1 VQEDGDAAPAPTK
14 AGVAPPEEGASYGTA
29 RVSAGIQT
37 SERPIGS
44 TSKLGAELRV
54 WTTRMLAALK
64 TGVKGGKWYS
74 LIDKVY
80 PEAAL
85 PAAFA
90 RAASPR
96 AYRRNARQIEPPQPV
111 LLGEALDHASPMFPS
126 TPGEVVRYADIQRAV
141 GPVCHHVLSSRQLK
155 TSVGPRPL
163 VDGRHKATQ
172 GRPSTKNV
180 GQELRGVARA
190 DRSCS
195 NIVRSIP

>member
-1 VQEDGDAAPAPTK
+1 MQEDGDAAPAPTK

-85 PAAFA
+85 PAAFTQV
-90 RAASPR
+90 AA
-96 AYRRNARQIEPPQPV
+96 N
-111 LLGEALDHASPMFPS
+111 
-126 TPGEVVRYADIQRAV
+126 
-141 GPVCHHVLSSRQLK
+141 
-155 TSVGPRPL
+155 
-163 VDGRHKATQ
+163 
-172 GRPSTKNV
+172 
-180 GQELRGVARA
+180 RGVAGV
-190 DRSCS
+190 DQVT
-195 NIVRSIP
+195 IVKYASDLDANPARLSEALPHHRGPQPHAARLV